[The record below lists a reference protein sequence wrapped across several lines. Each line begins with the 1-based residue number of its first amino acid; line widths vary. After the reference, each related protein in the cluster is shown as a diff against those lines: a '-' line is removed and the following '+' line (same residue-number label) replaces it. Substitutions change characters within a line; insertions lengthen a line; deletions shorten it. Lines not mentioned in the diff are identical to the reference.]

1 MIFLPS
7 FRACNSQYFALL
19 PHTHLFSVVSVSSIS
34 LNWCLQR
41 KVWGWRT
48 RGEREGKCPSLLE
61 EHHAQPC
68 PCSCTTC
75 PHVYLL
81 WGSLPP
87 SLPHCTPE
95 PSPSTSQDG
104 LWVLPWNAGESTAW
118 SLYFPKTHP
127 WHPRYTWLMGLH
139 LGRGI
144 AWEGFLLYSL
154 SPHPPSYLAV
164 KLLEGVAKLKLNVCY
179 IKSGGKKN
187 LRKKKIIIYIY
198 KKLNHFAVHLKL
210 TQNCKSTIIKKKK

>member
-1 MIFLPS
+1 
-7 FRACNSQYFALL
+7 
-19 PHTHLFSVVSVSSIS
+19 
-34 LNWCLQR
+34 
-41 KVWGWRT
+41 
-48 RGEREGKCPSLLE
+48 
-61 EHHAQPC
+61 
-68 PCSCTTC
+68 
-75 PHVYLL
+75 
-81 WGSLPP
+81 
-87 SLPHCTPE
+87 
-95 PSPSTSQDG
+95 
-104 LWVLPWNAGESTAW
+104 
-118 SLYFPKTHP
+118 
-127 WHPRYTWLMGLH
+127 MGLH

-210 TQNCKSTIIKKKK
+210 TQNCKSTIIKKKKRVAEKLFEDRQTQLQRPGEIETLVGS